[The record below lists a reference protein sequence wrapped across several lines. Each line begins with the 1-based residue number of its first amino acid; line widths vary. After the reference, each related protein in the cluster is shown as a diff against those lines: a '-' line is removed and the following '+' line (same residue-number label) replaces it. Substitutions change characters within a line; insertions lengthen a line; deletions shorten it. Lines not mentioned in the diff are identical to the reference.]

1 MMVNR
6 LKYKIV
12 DGRNH
17 VVHHSYN
24 KQNAK
29 KWIKD
34 FGRETSTY
42 YIKRITKR

>member
-1 MMVNR
+1 MVKR

-24 KQNAK
+24 KGNAK
-29 KWIKD
+29 KWIRD
-34 FGRETSTY
+34 FGKETSNY
-42 YIKRITKR
+42 NIKKIKKL